1 MDHCKHSLIHVTR
14 EYLERALSIWG
25 DRQWFKNES
34 ARSSFLRGTHLMS
47 LGGDDNIEQG
57 ELWVERAM
65 LLRSELLP
73 DEEKKDLEAADFD
86 DLVCFWSI

>member
-65 LLRSELLP
+65 LLRGELLP